1 MAASR
6 AHSLVRRY
14 LLGPV
19 AVALPLLLL
28 VAGLAAVQ
36 FAAER
41 AGRLALIAR
50 DVGDLQLELDALV
63 KPAVMM
69 CDSCVKRPRTISPDA
84 SRRPPRPYALCC
96 GASAG
101 ASTA

>member
-1 MAASR
+1 MAAGGR
-6 AHSLVRRY
+6 IRWFVATSLVRS
-14 LLGPV
+14 P
-19 AVALPLLLL
+19 LPCRLLL

-41 AGRLALIAR
+41 AGRLAPIAR

-96 GASAG
+96 GACAG

>member
-1 MAASR
+1 MAAGR
-6 AHSLVRRY
+6 AHSLVRCY
-14 LLGPV
+14 ILGPV

-50 DVGDLQLELDALV
+50 DVGNLQLELDALV
-63 KPAVMM
+63 KPAV
-69 CDSCVKRPRTISPDA
+69 DDVRQLRQAAEDHLSGRLATPA
-84 SRRPPRPYALCC
+84 SPYALCC